1 MNPKFEPSLTPLRRA
16 TALCVIAIALGA
28 CSRDLSAQS
37 THAAAAGASALA
49 AGADPAPAAAPPSP
63 GVQAGTAELAL
74 RGLPDFSAL
83 VDRYGPAV
91 VNVEVV
97 EKAQAG
103 AGGLQ
108 LSPNDP
114 FYDFFRRFGIPAPGE
129 GQRGNAEAAEE
140 VVEGIVRREL

>member
-16 TALCVIAIALGA
+16 TALCVITIAFGA

-49 AGADPAPAAAPPSP
+49 AGADPAPAPGAALPSP
-63 GVQAGTAELAL
+63 AVQAGTAELAL

-97 EKAQAG
+97 GKAEAG
-103 AGGLQ
+103 TGGLQ
-108 LSPNDP
+108 LPPDHP
-114 FYDFFRRFGIPAPGE
+114 FPR
-129 GQRGNAEAAEE
+129 
-140 VVEGIVRREL
+140 L